1 MTVRAA
7 LAEGSGTLA
16 GSCPGSPFLDAAL
29 LLAHAMDLSKDRLLA
44 SMPDDVDPSA
54 LGAYRALITRR
65 ASGEPVAY
73 LVGHKEFYGR
83 RYAVD
88 SRVLIP
94 RPDTELLVE
103 TALSLLARTGGDTC
117 RPARCHDAFT
127 GSGCV
132 GITLAAERPELQLS
146 VSDASDGA
154 LAVCLANSRAI
165 LGRELDARI
174 GDILSAATAPLDLI
188 TANPPYVSASFTDG
202 MMADSS
208 REPRLALD
216 GGACGLDLYP
226 GLAAQAFAL
235 LSDGGALAAEIGEE
249 QGFAVRS
256 IFEAAGFDEVAV
268 HGDLAGHD
276 RVVSGVKHA
285 VRR

>member
-7 LAEGSGTLA
+7 LAEGSGALE

-29 LLAHAMDLSKDRLLA
+29 LMAHAMGLSKDRLLA
-44 SMPDDVDPSA
+44 SMPDEVAA
-54 LGAYRALITRR
+54 LSLEAYRALVSRR

-73 LVGHKEFYGR
+73 LVGYKEFYGR

-103 TALSLLARTGGDTC
+103 VALSLLARTGGDA
-117 RPARCHDAFT
+117 RRSARCHDAFT

-132 GITLAAERPELQLS
+132 GITLAAERPDILIS
-146 VSDASDGA
+146 VSDASEGA
-154 LAVCLANSRAI
+154 LAVCRTNALAI
-165 LGRELDARI
+165 LGRELDAYI
-174 GDILSAATAPLDLI
+174 GDILSAATAPLDLV

-202 MMADSS
+202 MMAEGS

-216 GGACGLDLYP
+216 GGESGLDLYP
-226 GLAAQAFAL
+226 GLAAEAFAL
-235 LSDGGALAAEIGEE
+235 LAEGGALAVEIGEE
-249 QGFAVRS
+249 QGPAVQAM
-256 IFEAAGFDEVAV
+256 FEAAGFEAVAV

-285 VRR
+285 IRR

>member
-1 MTVRAA
+1 
-7 LAEGSGTLA
+7 
-16 GSCPGSPFLDAAL
+16 
-29 LLAHAMDLSKDRLLA
+29 
-44 SMPDDVDPSA
+44 MPDEVVPSA
-54 LGAYRALITRR
+54 LEAYRALVARR

-73 LVGHKEFYGR
+73 LVGNKEFYGR

-94 RPDTELLVE
+94 RPDTELLVQV
-103 TALSLLARTGGDTC
+103 ALSLLPRTGGGEN

-132 GITLAAERPELQLS
+132 GITLAAERPDIQVS
-146 VSDASDGA
+146 VSDASEGA
-154 LAVCLANSRAI
+154 LAVCRVNSRVV

-174 GDILSAATAPLDLI
+174 GDILSAASAPLDLI
-188 TANPPYVSASFTDG
+188 TANPPYVSASYTDG
-202 MMADSS
+202 MMAEGS

-216 GGACGLDLYP
+216 GGETGLDLYP
-226 GLAAQAFAL
+226 GLADQAFAL
-235 LSDGGALAAEIGEE
+235 LADGGALAVEIGEE
-249 QGFAVRS
+249 QGPAVYAM
-256 IFEAAGFDEVAV
+256 FGTAGFLEVAV

>member
-7 LAEGSGTLA
+7 LAEGSGALE

-44 SMPDDVDPSA
+44 SMPDEVSA
-54 LGAYRALITRR
+54 PALDAYRALIARR

-103 TALSLLARTGGDTC
+103 VALSLLDRAGGGARW
-117 RPARCHDAFT
+117 PVRCHDAFT

-132 GITLAAERPELQLS
+132 GITLVAERPDLLVS
-146 VSDASDGA
+146 TSDASEGA
-154 LAVCLANSRAI
+154 LAVCRDNARAV
-165 LGRELDARI
+165 LGRELDARS

-188 TANPPYVSASFTDG
+188 TANPPYVPAAFTDG
-202 MMADSS
+202 MMALGS

-216 GGACGLDLYP
+216 GGEKGLDLYP
-226 GLAAQAFAL
+226 RLATQAFAL
-235 LSDGGALAAEIGEE
+235 LAEGGALVVEIGEE
-249 QGFAVRS
+249 QGPAVQE
-256 IFEAAGFDEVAV
+256 IFEDAGFTEVAV
-268 HGDLAGHD
+268 YGDLAGHD